1 MCGLSGVAWSA
12 AGGPVDE
19 LTLDRMTDIL
29 RHRGPDDRGIW
40 FSPVRQSRCGAALGH
55 RRLSIIDLAGGHQ
68 PLGNEDGSVQ
78 VVFNGEI
85 YNYRELHA
93 ELERAGHQFRT
104 VSDTEVLVHLYEHC
118 GRGMLDRLRGMFAF
132 ALWDQ
137 QRELLLLARDR
148 LGKKPLVY
156 RHAAGRIWFASEL
169 KSLLQSPDAARQID
183 PRAVADFVAR
193 QYIPHPRTVFDG
205 YCKLPPAHWLQ
216 YDTKTDQFEVGKYW
230 RPSFQDSEV
239 STESAETWR
248 QRLRET
254 LTEAVRIR
262 LRSDVPIGAFLSG
275 GVDSTII
282 TGLMQQ
288 LSRQPVHTFS
298 MGFSDAAYDERAQAR
313 AAAVHLGTIHRDEV
327 VEPHALEILPRLLW
341 HYDEPFADS
350 SAIPTMW
357 LSEFAR
363 RDVAVA
369 LTGDG
374 GDELFCGY
382 DRYRA
387 VELAGRIDRLP
398 SWVRQGLA
406 SRWWQRLP
414 GAMRQKS
421 QLRKAQRFLG
431 SLTLSPETRYADWM
445 STFDRRQRA
454 GLFHPDF
461 LEELD
466 GYEPD
471 RFLLELYAASPWQDF
486 VQRTTSVDLESYL
499 PCDILTKV
507 DVASMSYGL
516 ECRSPLLDQQV
527 VDLAASMP
535 QSLKRRGKV
544 GKTILRETF
553 ADLIPAANRSRRKTG
568 FGVPL
573 DAWFRGELR
582 PLLEGVLLSDRCL
595 GRRRFRP
602 EVVRSLVQEHVG
614 GRTDHS
620 ARLWLLLVL
629 ELWQRMSVDQP
640 PPMSP
645 PSLDSLAELNVG

>member
-1 MCGLSGVAWSA
+1 MCGLSGVAWSE
-12 AGGPVDE
+12 AGGPVDAA
-19 LTLDRMTDIL
+19 TLDRMTDIL

-40 FSPVRQSRCGAALGH
+40 TSPAEQTAYGAALGH

-68 PLGNEDGSVQ
+68 PLANEDGAVL

-85 YNYRELHA
+85 YNYRELHE
-93 ELERAGHQFRT
+93 ELERKGHRFRT
-104 VSDTEVLVHLYEHC
+104 VSDTEVLVHLYEEY
-118 GRGMLDRLRGMFAF
+118 GRDMLDRLRGMFAL

-137 QRELLLLARDR
+137 RRGLLLLARDR

-156 RHAAGRIWFASEL
+156 RHSAGRLWFASEL
-169 KSLLQSPDAARQID
+169 KSLLQAPDAPRCID

-193 QYIPHPRTVFDG
+193 QYIPHPRTIFAG
-205 YCKLPPAHWLQ
+205 FQKLPPGHWLQ
-216 YDTKTDQFEVGKYW
+216 YDAAADRIESGRYWQPQFC
-230 RPSFQDSEV
+230 DSSPGADSV
-239 STESAETWR
+239 ETWQR
-248 QRLRET
+248 RLRET

-262 LRSDVPIGAFLSG
+262 LRSDVPLGAFLSG

-282 TGLMQQ
+282 TGLMRQ
-288 LSRQPVHTFS
+288 LSDQPVRTYS
-298 MGFSDAAYDERAQAR
+298 IGFTDPQYDERTQAR
-313 AAAVHLGTIHRDEV
+313 AVANFLGTVHREEV
-327 VEPHALEILPRLLW
+327 IEPHALEILPRLLW

-363 RDVAVA
+363 QEVTVA

-398 SWVRQGLA
+398 TWVRHGLA
-406 SRWWQRLP
+406 SQWWQRLP
-414 GAMRQKS
+414 GARRQKS
-421 QLRKAQRFLG
+421 RVRKLQRFLG
-431 SLTLSPETRYADWM
+431 GIALSPEERYADWM
-445 STFDRRQRA
+445 SIFDRRQRA
-454 GLFHPDF
+454 GLFHPEF

-471 RFLLELYAASPWQDF
+471 SFLLDLYDESPLQDF
-486 VQRTTSVDLESYL
+486 VQRTASVDLGSYL

-507 DVASMSYGL
+507 DIASMACGL

-527 VDLAASMP
+527 AALAASMP
-535 QSLKRRGKV
+535 QSLKRAGRV

-553 ADLIPAANRSRRKTG
+553 ADLIPPENRTLRKSG

-582 PLLEGVLLSDRCL
+582 PLLENVLLSERCL
-595 GRRRFRP
+595 SRRRFRP
-602 EVVRSLVQEHVG
+602 EVVRSLVDEHVS

-629 ELWQRMSVDQP
+629 ELWQRMSVDQTP
-640 PPMSP
+640 STSP
-645 PSLDSLAELNVG
+645 PSLQSLTG

>member
-1 MCGLSGVAWSA
+1 MCGLSGVAWSE
-12 AGGPVDE
+12 AGGPVDAA
-19 LTLDRMTDIL
+19 TLDRMTDIL
-29 RHRGPDDRGIW
+29 RHRGPDDRGVW
-40 FSPVRQSRCGAALGH
+40 YSPVEQTACGAALGH

-68 PLGNEDGSVQ
+68 PLANEDGAVQ

-93 ELERAGHQFRT
+93 ELERKGHRFRT
-104 VSDTEVLVHLYEHC
+104 VSDTEVLVHLYEEC
-118 GRGMLDRLRGMFAF
+118 GREMLSRLRGMFAF

-137 QRELLLLARDR
+137 RRGRLLLARDR

-156 RHAAGRIWFASEL
+156 RHARGRLWFASEL
-169 KSLLQSPDAARQID
+169 KSLLQAPDAPRQVD
-183 PRAVADFVAR
+183 SRAVADFVAR
-193 QYIPHPRTVFDG
+193 QYIPHPRTIFEG
-205 YCKLPPAHWLQ
+205 IQKLPPAHWLQ
-216 YDTKTDQFEVGKYW
+216 YDAAADHFETGRYW
-230 RPSFQDSEV
+230 RPQFCDSPPV
-239 STESAETWR
+239 ADSVETW
-248 QRLRET
+248 QHRLRET
-254 LTEAVRIR
+254 LSDAVRIR
-262 LRSDVPIGAFLSG
+262 LRSDVPLGAFLSG

-282 TGLMQQ
+282 TGLMRQ
-288 LSRQPVHTFS
+288 LSDQPVRTYS
-298 MGFSDAAYDERAQAR
+298 IGFADAQYDERTQAR
-313 AAAVHLGTIHRDEV
+313 AVAAHLGTIHREHI

-363 RDVAVA
+363 REVTVA

-398 SWVRQGLA
+398 TWVRRGLA
-406 SRWWQRLP
+406 SQWWQKLP
-414 GAMRQKS
+414 GAGRQKS
-421 QLRKAQRFLG
+421 RMRKVQRFLG
-431 SLTLSPETRYADWM
+431 GVALSAVERYADWM
-445 STFDRRQRA
+445 SIFDRRQRA
-454 GLFHPDF
+454 GLFHPEF
-461 LEELD
+461 LAELD

-471 RFLLELYAASPWQDF
+471 SFLQELYEALPLQDF
-486 VQRTTSVDLESYL
+486 VQRTTCVDLGSYL

-507 DVASMSYGL
+507 DIASMACGL
-516 ECRSPLLDQQV
+516 ECRSPLLDQRV
-527 VDLAASMP
+527 AELAASMP
-535 QSLKRRGKV
+535 QSLKRAGRV
-544 GKTILRETF
+544 GKKILRETF
-553 ADLIPAANRSRRKTG
+553 SDLIPPENRTLKKSG

-582 PLLEGVLLSDRCL
+582 PLLESVLLSDRCL
-595 GRRRFRP
+595 SRRLFRP
-602 EVVRSLVQEHVG
+602 EVVRGLVDEHVS

-640 PPMSP
+640 PPLSP
-645 PSLDSLAELNVG
+645 PSLKSLLD